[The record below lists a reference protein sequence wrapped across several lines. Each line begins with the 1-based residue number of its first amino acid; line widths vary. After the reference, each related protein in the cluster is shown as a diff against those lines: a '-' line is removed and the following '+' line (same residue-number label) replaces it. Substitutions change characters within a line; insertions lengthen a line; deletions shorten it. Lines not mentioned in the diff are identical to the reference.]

1 MIGWGPDI
9 RCAQAVQSSF
19 GKQAAPR
26 KRGFLLYGRHCTKS
40 HGKIKSLA
48 FRPAQAQ
55 TLAMELIFDIAA
67 GIVLSVP
74 MMWVAAWIVYLI
86 WLMAV
91 PYKPAEE

>member
-1 MIGWGPDI
+1 
-9 RCAQAVQSSF
+9 
-19 GKQAAPR
+19 
-26 KRGFLLYGRHCTKS
+26 
-40 HGKIKSLA
+40 
-48 FRPAQAQ
+48 
-55 TLAMELIFDIAA
+55 MELIFDIAA